1 MATTQIPLLPNAIA
15 LNGTEPFIAVQA
27 GVSVQVS
34 AAQIAAYAASVAP
47 ANVSSFSAGSTG
59 FTPSSPSTGAIV
71 LAGTLNVAHGGT
83 GAVTLTANGV
93 LLGNG
98 TSAVTAITGT
108 SSQVLVGGS
117 PPAFGAIPSSL
128 AVTSFSAGTTGL
140 TPNSATTGAVT
151 LAGTLVLGNGG
162 TGFSTYTKGDLIYSS
177 ATNTL
182 AKLGIGATGTVLTPV
197 AGVPVWTAPPGGGGT
212 TASGSVTLTASSPAA
227 QAITTTDYGQFVKL
241 PDATTMASIK
251 SSSNFNVFNA
261 GGYPLKVLDGAANI
275 LGYIYPG
282 DSSMVGCS
290 DSSTAAGVWDCTGL
304 EVVALTARFTS
315 TLLAG
320 FSSVMRAVV
329 LDADRTLFTVGS
341 GGSNLYGVV
350 YTASTA
356 SFGTLTLIRTA
367 GGNHSTIKTATD
379 QVLVCSCNATTAFQA
394 VILSFAGNVITVNTA
409 ATATNSANLSAVSAT
424 FSYPI
429 AVGSAWVVAYLVGT
443 PANTMRAMTI
453 SGTTVTIGGEATMT
467 GTLGT
472 FVSLYAIDSTNFITM
487 SMTTGTAVYARPFS
501 ISGTTLSAGTEASVT
516 GLTGCTGMITSP
528 ISGGVRWVMIY
539 RNAAGTNIAASI
551 ISVAGGVATLSTVT
565 LITGGTSVNVA
576 AVAAAI
582 VDSSKLILF
591 YSAVAGPQ
599 VVNIL
604 VDSSGTAS
612 AGTQANL
619 SAAAVAAAISASG
632 NVAKAFLSSNTNM
645 VYCVVDYSGA
655 SPTVTAI
662 TSLVTSAGMTINQPY
677 DSTRSMGL
685 LIGAQTFSVEQLTTA
700 AASRMG
706 VAKANGM
713 TNKVPKFMSEFTLA
727 GGYRTAM
734 AAIGQNKL
742 WAFSASIYTDFGEIA
757 LVEGVT

>member
-1 MATTQIPLLPNAIA
+1 M
-15 LNGTEPFIAVQA
+15 
-27 GVSVQVS
+27 
-34 AAQIAAYAASVAP
+34 
-47 ANVSSFSAGSTG
+47 
-59 FTPSSPSTGAIV
+59 
-71 LAGTLNVAHGGT
+71 
-83 GAVTLTANGV
+83 
-93 LLGNG
+93 LGNG
-98 TSAVTAITGT
+98 TSAIGVTAVGATGT
-108 SSQVLVGGS
+108 VLLGNTGADPS
-117 PPAFGAIPSSL
+117 FGAL
-128 AVTSFSAGTTGL
+128 TGVAVTSFSAGTTGF
-140 TPNSATTGAVT
+140 TPNSATQGAVT
-151 LAGTLVLGNGG
+151 LAGTLNETHGG
-162 TGFSTYTKGDLIYSS
+162 TNQTTYTKGDLLYAS
-177 ATNTL
+177 AANTL
-182 AKLGIGATGTVLTPV
+182 SKLAIGSTGQVVTVA
-197 AGVPVWTAPPGGGGT
+197 AGVPSWATPTAVPGTGGEAHT
-212 TASGSVTLTASSPAA
+212 GSTTLTSASPGA
-227 QAITTTDYGQFVKL
+227 QTITTTDYGQFVAL
-241 PDATTMASIK
+241 PDATTMTKAAV
-251 SSSNFNVFNA
+251 NFNVLNA
-261 GGYPLKVLDGAANI
+261 GGYPLKVLDGSSNI

-282 DSSMVGCS
+282 DSSAIGC
-290 DSSTAAGVWDCTGL
+290 DDISSTAGVWNCTGL

-356 SFGTLTLIRTA
+356 SFGSLTLIRTA
-367 GGNHSTIKTATD
+367 GGNHSAIKTTTD

-394 VILSFAGNVITVNTA
+394 VVLSFAGNVITVNTA

-429 AVGSAWVVAYLVGT
+429 AVGSAWVVAYLVST

-551 ISVAGGVATLSTVT
+551 ISVAGGIATLSTVT

-706 VAKANGM
+706 IAKANGM